1 MRLVQ
6 LATLTLT
13 LGIFAATVAGVEA
26 SNVSDHYLYQAGG
39 PLRLHETFDRQHA
52 PPAMRGEP
60 DIMPVAARL
69 ALPGVLAASCAWAKA
84 STRWLKYLGG
94 TRGPSRRLSVRGLP

>member
-39 PLRLHETFDRQHA
+39 PLRLLCKSRIFIRGGVPQGHDNLHETFDRQHA

-60 DIMPVAARL
+60 DIMPVAAPGAARRVGRVLRL
-69 ALPGVLAASCAWAKA
+69 GE
-84 STRWLKYLGG
+84 G
-94 TRGPSRRLSVRGLP
+94 